1 MDKRLRVILAI
12 TLAAILAVG
21 LVVSGCSSGSG
32 PDFAGLGMITGA
44 AAGSDSDIQ
53 LGEPAPDFWF
63 STAQGLPTSLSD
75 LKGKIVLVNFWA
87 TWCGPCRSEMPYIQQ
102 IYEEWSEDELVLL
115 SINVGESADDVTS
128 FMQDNG
134 LSFPVLLDREGE
146 SYIRY
151 GALGL
156 PTTLF
161 IDKEGLLQDG
171 MVGAFRSTEQ
181 IESILNQ
188 LD

>member
-1 MDKRLRVILAI
+1 MDELERIKQKKLKEIMDRAQLFKEWP
-12 TLAAILAVG
+12 
-21 LVVSGCSSGSG
+21 SS
-32 PDFAGLGMITGA
+32 PLLMTD
-44 AAGSDSDIQ
+44 
-53 LGEPAPDFWF
+53 
-63 STAQGLPTSLSD
+63 
-75 LKGKIVLVNFWA
+75 VNFNELIQKYPMVVVDCWA
-87 TWCGPCRSEMPYIQQ
+87 PWCGPCRSEMPYIQQ